1 MAEPVGAT
9 LGAVSLATALS
20 GIFVSVVECFEY
32 VELGRRFAPDFNKSQ
47 ARLAALRLEITRW
60 GVSAGVLPDP
70 RTGNH
75 RTVNVDAES
84 ATVGLGLFTR
94 IQDDILE
101 VEHKSKKYRDQT
113 RPSAS
118 AADLTILGPSD
129 MDTPTMALNSR
140 ANAIITKRV
149 HGVSWGRKAKWALYE
164 KKLFDRLL
172 EDITENLGTLK
183 GLFPQLV
190 EPQQELCRIEVEEV
204 QQVPSDESNAVM
216 ELLHDASQANKD
228 TLLEQAVQE
237 VISKLG
243 GKRWQR
249 TEVSDD
255 VELHQGER
263 ISQAHGGQ
271 ARLGRIGH
279 DYGVTIGSGR
289 AKIHQGDTYE

>member
-32 VELGRRFAPDFNKSQ
+32 VELGRRFTPDFDKSQ

-70 RTGNH
+70 RTGKC
-75 RTVNVDAES
+75 RIVNVDAKS
-84 ATVGLGLFTR
+84 ASTGEDLLAA
-94 IQDDILE
+94 IQCDILE
-101 VEHKSKKYRDQT
+101 VERKSAKYRDQ
-113 RPSAS
+113 PPPLAN
-118 AADLTILGPSD
+118 AADLTILGPD
-129 MDTPTMALNSR
+129 DIDTLTRALNSR

-149 HGVSWGRKAKWALYE
+149 RGLLWGRKTRWALYE

-172 EDITENLGTLK
+172 DDITENLGHLEK
-183 GLFPQLV
+183 LFPQVV

-204 QQVPSDESNAVM
+204 QQVPGDQSNAVM
-216 ELLHDASQANKD
+216 ELLHDASRANKD

-237 VISKLG
+237 AISKG
-243 GKRWQR
+243 GGHRWQR

-255 VELHQGER
+255 VDLQQGDR
-263 ISQAHGGQ
+263 VSQAYGGQ
-271 ARLGRIGH
+271 SRLSRAGH
-279 DYGVTIGSGR
+279 DYGVTVGSGH
-289 AKIHQGDTYE
+289 AKIHQGDTYG